1 MLRDVLEPHH
11 LKTQKEVDRRPPK
24 LVPSGQQELG
34 EAAVHYRDK
43 KWGEKTLLWKV
54 SVVMRGKSFSC

>member
-11 LKTQKEVDRRPPK
+11 LKTQREVDRRPPK

-34 EAAVHYRDK
+34 EVAVHYRDK
-43 KWGEKTLLWKV
+43 KCGEKTLLWKV
-54 SVVMRGKSFSC
+54 RVVMRGKSFSC